1 MALRYLVEDSTGI
14 LVSATADDD
23 LIAPPGHT
31 AVLATTIEA
40 AYDDKILLYGTWD
53 GTTYT
58 PPAGYVAPFD
68 PGTDQ
73 GAVKQAAHDTLDV
86 FDAAIGLALAN
97 PQAWPYTNISNAII
111 GIHWQII
118 AMARVCLN
126 STRTAARRQ
135 KFCEECASWPTG
147 LSGDPRQYVDGMG
160 GISDP
165 PGEKWSWVDPEPDP
179 YVRQSI
185 ALAVSKFENATNVEA
200 APGSDGLI
208 GRGWINDIPA

>member
-1 MALRYLVEDSTGI
+1 MALRYLVEDSTE
-14 LVSATADDD
+14 VSWYRQQPTM
-23 LIAPPGHT
+23 IIVAPPGHT

-86 FDAAIGLALAN
+86 FDAAIGLMLGN
-97 PQAWPYTNISNAII
+97 PQAWPAANVQNALS
-111 GIHWQII
+111 GIYWQSV

-135 KFCEECASWPTG
+135 KFCEECASWPTIIERR
-147 LSGDPRQYVDGMG
+147 S
-160 GISDP
+160 P
-165 PGEKWSWVDPEPDP
+165 PV
-179 YVRQSI
+179 
-185 ALAVSKFENATNVEA
+185 
-200 APGSDGLI
+200 
-208 GRGWINDIPA
+208 RGWDGQRADPISMRSGHGSTRKTDPFDSKVYY

>member
-1 MALRYLVEDSTGI
+1 MALRYLVEDSTDI

-31 AVLATTIEA
+31 AVLATVIEA
-40 AYDDKILLYGTWD
+40 AYDGKILLYGMWD

-73 GAVKQAAHDTLDV
+73 GAVKQAAHDMLDV
-86 FDAAIGLALAN
+86 FDAAIGLILSN
-97 PQAWPYTNISNAII
+97 QQAWPQLNIVNAIS
-111 GIHWQII
+111 GIHWQIV
-118 AMARVCLN
+118 AAARVCLN

-135 KFCEECASWPTG
+135 KFCEECASWPTMI
-147 LSGDPRQYVDGMG
+147 SGDPRQYVDGMG

-165 PGEKWSWVDPEPDP
+165 PGEKWSWVDPETDP
-179 YVRQSI
+179 FERQTITES
-185 ALAVSKFENATNVEA
+185 ASKFESATNVEV
-200 APGSDGLI
+200 APVVTT
-208 GRGWINDIPA
+208 